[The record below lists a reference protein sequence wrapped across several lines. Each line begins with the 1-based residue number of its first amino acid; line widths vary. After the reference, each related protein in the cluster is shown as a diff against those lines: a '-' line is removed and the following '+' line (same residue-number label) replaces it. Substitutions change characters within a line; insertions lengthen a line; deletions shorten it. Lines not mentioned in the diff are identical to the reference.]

1 MEDENIQNDNMQD
14 HSEEAIDV
22 NNNEYLNDQNYRI
35 SDDVAPS
42 PGQFNP
48 NMNNPN
54 IPYEMYN
61 NDINELD
68 VDINSQ
74 NLEDAQ
80 SQEDVNNPD
89 LDNENEN
96 ENFNNEE
103 QEEFEQDE
111 MNDNDNDNEINEGNE
126 INELNINDEKDM
138 NYIENDNINQENDL
152 NNMNANNNMNEF
164 NDNNIDDEENNP
176 NLENMDM
183 PQNDPMINDINNN
196 NDIDNMNGIN
206 NEEDNFNNINDNDN
220 DNNNFESSDMHDDLN
235 NNNLNNNNMN
245 NIKYMNYMYN
255 NNLNNMNNNKGNPL
269 LMAQI
274 IKRNQAFDPGYDQED
289 DEGFNNPEMNDINN
303 MNDMNNINNNMIKNN
318 ENNVENQQ
326 LMEHI
331 EEING
336 RFFDLEKE
344 FKFLEKEN
352 KELKRQLQYE
362 KMKNREMKPNDFLIY
377 DNTLKQGKLFLED
390 QKKKNA
396 ELKKIIND
404 LEEQKKASDYKLIEA
419 NQKIKRLEN
428 DFNIINNNNNNNQ
441 KEENKNNSNDNNN
454 NNNDNEIINLKNKID
469 EYEIANSKLVLDNE
483 NLKKKMDSIEKEYKN
498 QIKIFV
504 QYKNSE
510 IKTYHNTISQ
520 YKDYFKN
527 HKINPN
533 VNKQINKEGN
543 NIVNKDNNNNN
554 LDYGTIMVEM
564 SNKDNLIK
572 SLNSKLDKYMNE
584 YKDIIGEKQLVQQKC
599 NEMQFANQKLMND
612 NNDLK
617 EKNENLKTELSNLNQ
632 KVKMNKIKY
641 KNNEYIY
648 NQNMTQMKDKLAEYK
663 QKVIMLK
670 MKIKELIGDNQP
682 SKLLKQQS
690 NNNYAKNPNF
700 NNFLD
705 IKQIPLTPTQ
715 KKKFSGM
722 SHGNIKINKRQED
735 SSNFGTNEFYY
746 NKMEN
751 INNNF

>member
-1 MEDENIQNDNMQD
+1 MEDKNIQNDNMQD

-196 NDIDNMNGIN
+196 NNNDIDNMNEIN

-255 NNLNNMNNNKGNPL
+255 NNLNNNKGNPL

-289 DEGFNNPEMNDINN
+289 DEGFNNPEINDINN
-303 MNDMNNINNNMIKNN
+303 MNDMNNINNNMINNN

-533 VNKQINKEGN
+533 FNKQINKEGN
-543 NIVNKDNNNNN
+543 NIVNKDNNNN

-599 NEMQFANQKLMND
+599 NEMQFANQKLMNE

-641 KNNEYIY
+641 KNNEYIF

>member
-111 MNDNDNDNEINEGNE
+111 MNDNDNEINEGNE

-152 NNMNANNNMNEF
+152 NNVNANNNMNEF

-196 NDIDNMNGIN
+196 NDIDNMNEIN
-206 NEEDNFNNINDNDN
+206 NEEDNFNNINDNDNDN

-269 LMAQI
+269 LMAQ
-274 IKRNQAFDPGYDQED
+274 RNQAFDPGYDQED
-289 DEGFNNPEMNDINN
+289 DEGFNNPEMNDMNN
-303 MNDMNNINNNMIKNN
+303 INNINNNMINNN

-428 DFNIINNNNNNNQ
+428 DFNIINNNNQ

-454 NNNDNEIINLKNKID
+454 KNNDSEIINLKNKID

-564 SNKDNLIK
+564 GNKDNLIK

-599 NEMQFANQKLMND
+599 NEMQFANQKLMNE

-641 KNNEYIY
+641 KNNEYIF